1 MRERGLLL
9 RSSQALDRWVS
20 RLTLPFAALTLL
32 LVMMLPVINLVG
44 RHVLGLSWPALYEL
58 GGAVFFVFVMLS
70 FGYAYLRDGHVRVDI
85 VRDRMSARWIA
96 GIELFACLGIVIP
109 LSAYLVAYGTEL
121 TWLAW
126 VQGERD
132 AATELPLQWVVRV
145 AVPLGFLSLLL
156 SALSVAMRS
165 VLDLARARRAPTGK
179 D

>member
-1 MRERGLLL
+1 MREHELLL

-20 RLTLPFAALTLL
+20 RLTLPFAAFTLL
-32 LVMMLPVINLVG
+32 LVMALPVVNLVG

-58 GGAVFFVFVMLS
+58 GGDVFFVFVMLS

-96 GIELFACLGIVIP
+96 GIELFACLVIVIP
-109 LSAYLVAYGTEL
+109 LSAYLVVYGTEL
-121 TWLAW
+121 TWLAL
-126 VQGERD
+126 VHGERD
-132 AATELPLQWVVRV
+132 AATDLPLQWVVR
-145 AVPLGFLSLLL
+145 ATVPLGFLSLLL

-165 VLDLARARRAPTGK
+165 VLDLARARLAPTGK